1 MPAFLRMQRGPQMGG
16 VFPLESSGENRLG
29 RGLDCQITLT
39 DPLSS
44 RIHAVIE
51 YTEGM
56 WWLRDAES
64 RNGTYV
70 NGQKVDDA
78 QLSSNDRIRIGST
91 EFSFYIEH
99 DDTQRDAA
107 SMSQT
112 IVLDKPV
119 THESGT
125 IGVEALRDAGRA
137 EDFLLLY
144 QLSIRLLGCDD
155 PNDVVRI
162 TLDLLQERTRASV
175 VGFMWL
181 DETGSLRPKLVL
193 PEDQASKVRLSK
205 TLTDVVCRQNR
216 AIWIANQSVTGRTDT
231 LSHFADAICV
241 PLLSEGTTL
250 GAIHIYQDHGRFR
263 EADLEVAVSVANIL
277 VVGLTRAQQHASL
290 RAEHDRLVSRSG
302 IFDEMIGDSPAM
314 RELKGKIERI
324 GRASGCVL
332 VRGESGVGKE
342 LVARALHRASPRAD
356 RPMLSVNCA
365 AIPRDL
371 MESQL
376 FGHKRGAFTGADND
390 HAGWFQQADTGTL
403 FLDEVGDM
411 PMSTQ
416 IKLLRVLEER
426 QITRVGDNRS
436 IDVNVRVIAAT
447 NKDLEKE
454 IEAGKFRSDLYYRLK
469 VVSVH
474 LSPLAA
480 RREDI
485 IPLADFFRKQANR
498 RNGKQVK
505 GFSPEL
511 TRWLFAQDWKGN
523 VRQLKNVVESMVVL
537 DIDDV
542 LDVDDISPDVQGEPV
557 VIPPAPPTSAGPGWL
572 VG

>member
-1 MPAFLRMQRGPQMGG
+1 MGG

-193 PEDQASKVRLSK
+193 PEDQSSKVRLSK

-403 FLDEVGDM
+403 FLDEVGEL
-411 PMSTQ
+411 TLEGQ
-416 IKLLRVLEER
+416 AKLLRILEGHPFLP
-426 QITRVGDNRS
+426 VGG
-436 IDVNVRVIAAT
+436 T
-447 NKDLEKE
+447 
-454 IEAGKFRSDLYYRLK
+454 
-469 VVSVH
+469 
-474 LSPLAA
+474 
-480 RREDI
+480 
-485 IPLADFFRKQANR
+485 
-498 RNGKQVK
+498 
-505 GFSPEL
+505 
-511 TRWLFAQDWKGN
+511 
-523 VRQLKNVVESMVVL
+523 
-537 DIDDV
+537 
-542 LDVDDISPDVQGEPV
+542 
-557 VIPPAPPTSAGPGWL
+557 
-572 VG
+572 